1 MVGHVSLSSQPPE
14 FCALL
19 IGQPQLVEIG
29 PGSTSIIEGNAQ
41 AYDFAKMVLTS
52 QDQR

>member
-1 MVGHVSLSSQPPE
+1 MVGHLSLSSQPPE
-14 FCALL
+14 FYALL

-29 PGSTSIIEGNAQ
+29 PGSTPSSKGMHKRIIFQ
-41 AYDFAKMVLTS
+41 KMVLTS